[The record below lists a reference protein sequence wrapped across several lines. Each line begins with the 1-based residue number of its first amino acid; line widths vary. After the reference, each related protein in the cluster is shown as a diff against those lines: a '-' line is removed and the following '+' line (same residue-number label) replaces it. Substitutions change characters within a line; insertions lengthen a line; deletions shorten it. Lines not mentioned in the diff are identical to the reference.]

1 MASERKMLF
10 EKQFKDAFLHKKE
23 ESLDRKI
30 KEFVIDS
37 RIEQIFIEEI
47 NQSTVSKNNFFFN
60 ELEKS
65 ALKRF
70 AKTTKNI
77 FRFPQNSK
85 NF

>member
-1 MASERKMLF
+1 MASERKNAF

-47 NQSTVSKNNFFFN
+47 NQSTVSKNNFFLMN
-60 ELEKS
+60 
-65 ALKRF
+65 
-70 AKTTKNI
+70 
-77 FRFPQNSK
+77 
-85 NF
+85 

>member
-1 MASERKMLF
+1 MKVISAIYIEEVNTVILIKPMASERKMLF

-47 NQSTVSKNNFFFN
+47 NQSTVSKI
-60 ELEKS
+60 
-65 ALKRF
+65 
-70 AKTTKNI
+70 I
-77 FRFPQNSK
+77 FLMN
-85 NF
+85 